1 MTTGG
6 RHDLGGARPGG
17 DELLDLLYGELP
29 PDEERAVR
37 ARVAGDPG
45 LSAELAELERVRQ
58 LARALPDA
66 EPPGRLTAQLLS
78 QAAQMAPRREP
89 TSAGAGGG
97 LWARLRSWFG
107 PLVAHPGLAAMASL
121 VLLAGVAGVLIVR
134 GGDDLTEVNR
144 NAPANEAPTGAA
156 ENAPAP
162 APPPGGAADPA
173 AGGAGGEMESGTAA
187 SSSSPA
193 DTAAQDEAS
202 GGAAPSAD
210 RSRDSEE
217 RELDGSRFARRP
229 ARKKSPA
236 GEKQA
241 SGGDQDKAKQAEGR
255 NALGL
260 RQEEPAPPAAAPAQ
274 PGPSQPAEAAE
285 EDGEADS
292 VDVAPEPA
300 TPKEEPAPQQ
310 TRAENKKDASS
321 ARDLHK
327 QAVSAAASRRCLE
340 VQSLVENIG
349 KLDAA
354 YHDKVVQRD
363 KRLSVCLSGRK
374 QAK

>member
-6 RHDLGGARPGG
+6 RHDVGRARPGG
-17 DELLDLLYGELP
+17 DELLELLYGELP

-107 PLVAHPGLAAMASL
+107 PLIAHPGLAAMASL

-134 GGDDLTEVNR
+134 GGDELTEVNR
-144 NAPANEAPTGAA
+144 NAPANEAPTGTAQS
-156 ENAPAP
+156 APAP

-173 AGGAGGEMESGTAA
+173 AGAMEGGAAA

-193 DTAAQDEAS
+193 DTAAPDEAS
-202 GGAAPSAD
+202 GSAAASAD
-210 RSRDSEE
+210 RARDSEE
-217 RELDGSRFARRP
+217 GEVEGRRFARRP

-236 GEKQA
+236 DEKQ
-241 SGGDQDKAKQAEGR
+241 SGGEQDKAKQAEGR
-255 NALGL
+255 KALGL
-260 RQEEPAPPAAAPAQ
+260 RQDEPAPPAAAPAQ
-274 PGPSQPAEAAE
+274 PGPSQPAEAEE
-285 EDGEADS
+285 EDSEAES

-354 YHDKVVQRD
+354 YHDKVVQHD